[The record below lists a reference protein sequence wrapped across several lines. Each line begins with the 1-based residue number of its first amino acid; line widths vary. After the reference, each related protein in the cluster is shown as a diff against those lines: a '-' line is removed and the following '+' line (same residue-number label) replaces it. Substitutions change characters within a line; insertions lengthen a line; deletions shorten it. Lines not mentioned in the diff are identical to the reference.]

1 MNTFHY
7 FTIKADEQI
16 YRIRNLINQKHQYQ
30 TEILTENENYS
41 NPGFSMSDTN
51 PDPIKFFSGDVAL
64 QIRTDDIYLYL
75 MILRNNILQSSPIYL
90 IRCGI
95 K

>member
-1 MNTFHY
+1 MESSRSDPGQDCYESEF
-7 FTIKADEQI
+7 FRAIPDI
-16 YRIRNLINQKHQYQ
+16 Y
-30 TEILTENENYS
+30 ENENYS

-75 MILRNNILQSSPIYL
+75 MI
-90 IRCGI
+90 
-95 K
+95 